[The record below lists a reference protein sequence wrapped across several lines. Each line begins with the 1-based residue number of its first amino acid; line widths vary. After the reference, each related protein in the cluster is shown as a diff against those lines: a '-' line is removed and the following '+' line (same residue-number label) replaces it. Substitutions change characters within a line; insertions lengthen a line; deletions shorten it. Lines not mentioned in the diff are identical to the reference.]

1 MNANKQHVNY
11 TTPQKCHV
19 CYTTDL
25 NVGQLV
31 SRLFV
36 SGFINVLCRPE
47 FEKVD
52 SFSGYDYISI
62 LLLKVYE
69 TSRFWTKIILE
80 GSTSSRIPSYAA
92 TNILIRL
99 LSISSAIC
107 DWQFVSMQNFQNL
120 CQKIHNKPSNK
131 YHIPTTARITC
142 TSKAMNMMFQYNRPL
157 SKIVFSIS

>member
-11 TTPQKCHV
+11 ITPQKCHV

-36 SGFINVLCRPE
+36 SGFSNVLCRPE

-52 SFSGYDYISI
+52 SFSGYDFNSI

-69 TSRFWTKIILE
+69 TSRCWTMIILE
-80 GSTSSRIPSYAA
+80 GFTSSRIPSYAA

-99 LSISSAIC
+99 LSIAVQYAIC
-107 DWQFVSMQNFQNL
+107 
-120 CQKIHNKPSNK
+120 KI
-131 YHIPTTARITC
+131 
-142 TSKAMNMMFQYNRPL
+142 
-157 SKIVFSIS
+157 SKICVRKYITSPLTSTIYPLQLE